1 MTVDTASRA
10 LLVDLA
16 ATIRGRVIGPDD
28 HDYDAARALMYGG
41 LDKRP
46 AAIARVAGAA
56 DVAAV
61 VRYAVDHGLPLS
73 VRSGGHTATGA
84 SVVDDGIV
92 IDVRDL
98 TSIELD
104 VPGRTAWAGSGL
116 TAVQLSEVIGEHG
129 LAVGFGDT
137 GSVGVGGI
145 TLGGGLGYLARKLGL
160 TIDSLLAAELVTAD
174 GEIRTVD
181 AEHDPD
187 LFWAIR
193 GGGGNFGAATRFRFR
208 LAEVPAFTGGLLIQP
223 ATAESV
229 AAFVAAAEAAP
240 DEVTVIA
247 NVMPAPPMPGIPED
261 AVGRVVIFGIVAVA
275 APDEKARQLLEPFR
289 SIAPPIADDVQPIP
303 YAKIYPPEDD
313 SYHPLAVSRNL
324 FADAFDLDVARGI
337 LERLDRTDATMRAC
351 QIRPYGGA
359 VSRVPN
365 DATAYAHRDRRIMM
379 NVAAFYEGD
388 GDKGAK
394 TAWVEEFAG
403 WLSGGDPAAYVN
415 FLGDEGPARVRA
427 AYPHGAYERLSQLKR
442 RYDPAN
448 LFRGNQN
455 IPPAG

>member
-1 MTVDTASRA
+1 MTVDTASRSI
-10 LLVDLA
+10 LVDLGA
-16 ATIRGRVIGPDD
+16 AIRGRVIGPDD

-46 AAIARVAGAA
+46 AAIAKVADAA

-61 VRYAVDHGLPLS
+61 VRFAAVRGLPLS
-73 VRSGGHTATGA
+73 VRCGGHSLTGA

-98 TSIELD
+98 TGIDLD
-104 VPGRTAWAGSGL
+104 LDAKTAWAGAGL
-116 TAVQLSEVIGEHG
+116 TAIQLSETLSEHG

-137 GSVGVGGI
+137 GSVGVAGI
-145 TLGGGLGYLARKLGL
+145 TLGGGLGYLARKVGL

-174 GEIRTVD
+174 GETRMID

-193 GGGGNFGAATRFRFR
+193 GGGGNFGVATRFHFR
-208 LAEVPAFTGGLLIQP
+208 LADVPAFTGGLLNPP

-229 AAFVAAAEAAP
+229 AAFVAAAQSAP

-247 NVMPAPPMPGIPED
+247 NVMPAPPMPGVPED
-261 AVGRVVIFGIVAVA
+261 VVGKVVIFGLVAVA
-275 APDEKARQLLEPFR
+275 APDAEARRLLEPFR
-289 SIAPPIADDVQPIP
+289 SIATPIADYVQPIP
-303 YAKIYPPEDD
+303 YSKIYPPEDD

-324 FADAFDLDVARGI
+324 FMDSFDIDVARGI
-337 LERLDRTDATMRAC
+337 LERLDRSDATLRAC
-351 QIRPYGGA
+351 QIRPYAGA

-365 DATAYAHRDRRIMM
+365 DATAYAHRDRAIMV
-379 NVAAFYEGD
+379 NVAAFYGGD
-388 GDKGAK
+388 DDKAAK

-403 WLSGGDPAAYVN
+403 WLSGGDRAAYVN
-415 FLGDEGPARVRA
+415 FLGDEGPERIRA
-427 AYPHGAYERLSQLKR
+427 AYPHGTYERLAAIKR
-442 RYDPAN
+442 RIDPAN
-448 LFRGNQN
+448 LFSGNQN
-455 IPPAG
+455 IPPAT